1 MQKRCKQSLR
11 ALMSGGNEF
20 IQATKGVQ
28 VSQSRGFTMSSSV
41 LAGMMTPLEPI
52 ERCYSK
58 ELSAFFKAHKNTR
71 KRDNAFSS
79 PALFLSDEGTQAV
92 TKAIPR
98 LGMFWGIENYLI
110 PVPPCSRTPAG
121 AQHPQISPNLAPKNQ
136 NPKGM
141 NSLFHEAQI
150 VNHLD

>member
-1 MQKRCKQSLR
+1 
-11 ALMSGGNEF
+11 MSGGNEF

-52 ERCYSK
+52 ERYCSK

-71 KRDNAFSS
+71 KRDKAFLS
-79 PALFLSDEGTQAV
+79 PVWVFLSDEGTQAV

-98 LGMFWGIENYLI
+98 LGLY
-110 PVPPCSRTPAG
+110 
-121 AQHPQISPNLAPKNQ
+121 
-136 NPKGM
+136 
-141 NSLFHEAQI
+141 
-150 VNHLD
+150 